1 MCNNKKVLGTN
12 PFTWTSN
19 DAPNSKAKDSK
30 AKDSKSTNSG
40 TNTNS
45 ETKEPNKSIESQQD
59 QLMLIYDAI
68 PMFTSTNHFLNRKPM
83 ERNGQGVLVKGIST
97 VTPVEMWG
105 TEAIQNG
112 YNISKQITFDEKT
125 GMCSK
130 AKESVHRVMEAL

>member
-12 PFTWTSN
+12 PFTWKSN
-19 DAPNSKAKDSK
+19 HAPDSK
-30 AKDSKSTNSG
+30 AKDSKGTHPS

-68 PMFTSTNHFLNRKPM
+68 PMFTSTNHFLNRTPM

-112 YNISKQITFDEKT
+112 KSKS
-125 GMCSK
+125 GK
-130 AKESVHRVMEAL
+130 AGAM

>member
-12 PFTWTSN
+12 PFTWKSN
-19 DAPNSKAKDSK
+19 DAPDSK

-130 AKESVHRVMEAL
+130 AKRERASRIWKAL

>member
-12 PFTWTSN
+12 PFTWQSN
-19 DAPNSKAKDSK
+19 NTPDSKAKDSK

-45 ETKEPNKSIESQQD
+45 ETKEPNNKSIESQED

-68 PMFTSTNHFLNRKPM
+68 PMFTSTNHFLNRTPM

-125 GMCSK
+125 GM
-130 AKESVHRVMEAL
+130 

>member
-12 PFTWTSN
+12 PFTWQSN

-68 PMFTSTNHFLNRKPM
+68 PMFTSTNHFLNRTPM

-112 YNISKQITFDEKT
+112 YNISTQITFDEKT
-125 GMCSK
+125 GM
-130 AKESVHRVMEAL
+130 